1 MGFELS
7 DDEGAFLVKLARR
20 AIEEKLKTGKGIK
33 PEHFSENL
41 RKHRGVFVTLNKI
54 INSSHQLR
62 GCIGI
67 PTPFMPL
74 DEAVVE
80 SAINAAFEDPRFNP
94 VTLDEM
100 DSIIVEVSVLTP
112 PQVIQADKPEDY
124 SRKIE
129 VGKDGLI
136 VSKGSRKGLLLPQ
149 VAVEWG
155 WDAEEFLTQCCL
167 KAWLPPDAWF
177 DKGVEVSKFQA
188 IIFSEE
194 KPRGCV
200 KRVVFQTIS

>member
-7 DDEGAFLVKLARR
+7 IDEGINLVKLARR
-20 AIEEKLKTGKGIK
+20 AIEEKLVTGRRIK
-33 PEHFSENL
+33 PEYSSENL
-41 RKHRGVFVTLNKI
+41 LEHRGVFVTLNKI
-54 INSSHQLR
+54 VGSSHQLR

-67 PTPFMPL
+67 PLPLMPL
-74 DEAVVE
+74 AEAVVE
-80 SAINAAFEDPRFNP
+80 SAIDAALKDPRFSP

-100 DSIIVEVSVLTP
+100 DSIVVEVSVLTP
-112 PQVIQADKPEDY
+112 PQPIRVSKPEDY
-124 SRKIE
+124 CKKIE

-177 DKGVEVSKFQA
+177 DKDIEISKFQA
-188 IIFSEE
+188 IVFSEE
-194 KPRGCV
+194 KPRGSI
-200 KRVVFQTIS
+200 KRMNH